1 MEADDYRCALALLP
15 TGYQAEW
22 YGIYN
27 DINCIYYDPRC
38 EDSTVYGYQCGKM
51 EVFYQQSTGSTVGLP
66 TPSDL
71 MGLVPL
77 KAKRRLER
85 DHGIILL

>member
-1 MEADDYRCALALLP
+1 MEADDYCYALAVLP
-15 TGYQAEW
+15 TGEQAEW
-22 YGIYN
+22 YGVYN
-27 DINCIYYDPRC
+27 DICYDPRC

>member
-1 MEADDYRCALALLP
+1 
-15 TGYQAEW
+15 
-22 YGIYN
+22 
-27 DINCIYYDPRC
+27 
-38 EDSTVYGYQCGKM
+38 M
-51 EVFYQQSTGSTVGLP
+51 EVFYQQSTGRNVGLP

-71 MGLVPL
+71 MGLVPM